1 MSKPK
6 ANTLAVDESS
16 EKSLARVVA
25 EVAFSTY
32 ATNALTTQAFT
43 DNFGELDMQECI
55 GVMKERQAKIR
66 GGNLT
71 SLENMLTAQAI
82 TLNALFNKL
91 AQRSGLNM
99 GEHLGAADTYMR
111 LALKAQSQC
120 RSTIEAI
127 NEIKNPSSAPTFVK
141 QANIGNAV
149 QVNNGQNLSS
159 THAGARTGKTQT
171 EPNKLLAADQP
182 ATLPTFTGGVI
193 NDLDSRKAAAAV

>member
-1 MSKPK
+1 MNKPK

-55 GVMKERQAKIR
+55 GVMKERQANIR

-159 THAGARTGKTQT
+159 THAGARMEKNQT

-182 ATLPTFTGGVI
+182 ATLSTLTGDMN

>member
-1 MSKPK
+1 MNKP
-6 ANTLAVDESS
+6 TQM
-16 EKSLARVVA
+16 A
-25 EVAFSTY
+25 EFSY
-32 ATNALTTQAFT
+32 QKPFPIKKDTTA
-43 DNFGELDMQECI
+43 
-55 GVMKERQAKIR
+55 
-66 GGNLT
+66 
-71 SLENMLTAQAI
+71 
-82 TLNALFNKL
+82 
-91 AQRSGLNM
+91 
-99 GEHLGAADTYMR
+99 YMR